1 MKCSPILLIA
11 AAAVAALT
19 AGQSLVPTAKAQSL
33 KASPDYQ
40 VRVDWQKTERGL
52 SGLVI
57 QGRLSNTGRKPLVY
71 TQVTPTLVDA
81 NGNEVFRGRGYLT
94 ISPLLPGH
102 SAEFRACEAAA
113 PKFAAVRMVF
123 HEAGHLVVMETPPV
137 TTHVTAHESV
147 SQYPAKVARGL

>member
-11 AAAVAALT
+11 AAALAALT

-33 KASPDYQ
+33 KANPDYQ

-57 QGRLSNTGRKPLVY
+57 QGHLSNTGRKPLIY
-71 TQVTPTLVDA
+71 TQVTPTLLDA
-81 NGNEVFRGRGYLT
+81 NGNEVFRGCGYLT

-102 SAEFRACEAAA
+102 SAEFRACETAA
-113 PKFAAVRMVF
+113 PEFAAVKMVF
-123 HEAGHLVVMETPPV
+123 HEAGHLVLVEIPR
-137 TTHVTAHESV
+137 TTIHPCVIAR
-147 SQYPAKVARGL
+147 PAKVACRL